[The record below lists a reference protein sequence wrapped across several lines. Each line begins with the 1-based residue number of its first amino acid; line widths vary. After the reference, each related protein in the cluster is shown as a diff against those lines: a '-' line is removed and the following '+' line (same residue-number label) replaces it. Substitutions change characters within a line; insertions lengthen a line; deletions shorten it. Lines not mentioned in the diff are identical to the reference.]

1 MNKQELQEEILRLK
15 KEKDICILAHAYQDH
30 ELWEI
35 ADYMGDSYGLSL
47 QAQKAPQKNV
57 IMCGV
62 RFMAETVKTLA
73 PDKHVF
79 LANAKAGCPM
89 ADQLSRE
96 DVLELKEKY
105 PEHIVCAYINTTA
118 DLKRAVDVIVTSSSA
133 MKIIGNMPEEKILFV
148 PDPNLGGWIAN
159 QITEKTFAFSGEG
172 CPSHRMITADDVKRA
187 RELHPDAEILV
198 HPECIAE
205 VTELAD
211 YAGSTTGIMKY
222 AKESSRSEFVIGT
235 ENSIVDHLRIECPDK
250 VFYSLSE
257 KCVCENMRITTL
269 ENVYDCIMGTAGEEI
284 ILSPQ
289 EIEES
294 RKPIDR
300 MIELGG

>member
-1 MNKQELQEEILRLK
+1 MNKQELQAEILRLK

-30 ELWEI
+30 ELWEV

-47 QAQKAPQKNV
+47 QAQKAPQENV

-62 RFMAETVKTLA
+62 RFMAETVKVLA
-73 PDKHVF
+73 PRKRVF

-89 ADQLSRE
+89 ADQLSRQ
-96 DVLELKEKY
+96 DVQKLKEEY
-105 PEHIVCAYINTTA
+105 PEHTVCAYINTTS

-133 MKIIGNMPEEKILFV
+133 MKIIGNMPDEKILFL
-148 PDPNLGGWIAN
+148 PDPNLGGWIAG
-159 QITEKTFAFSGEG
+159 QMPEKSFAFSGEG
-172 CPSHRMITADDVKRA
+172 CPSHRMITAEDVKKA
-187 RELHPDAEILV
+187 REFHPDAEILV
-198 HPECIAE
+198 HPECRAE
-205 VTELAD
+205 VTEQAD

-222 AKESSRSEFVIGT
+222 AKESSRREFVIGT
-235 ENSIVDHLRIECPDK
+235 ESSIVEHLRLECPEK
-250 VFYSLSE
+250 TFYPLSE
-257 KCVCENMRITTL
+257 KCVCQDMRITTL
-269 ENVYDCIMGTAGEEI
+269 QDVYECIMGASGEEI
-284 ILSPQ
+284 LLTPQ